1 MKRRGPICSG
11 EQQTRQADVNKQGLA
26 ITTRTGAMPRM
37 FTRRR
42 FWLPALVLVA
52 AGSVLACFALQ
63 RRVTLREMLQV
74 QMGMGKL
81 EVQQILGRPDIIELE
96 SGQDHWLYRGSPESS
111 EQRLPGQAFYWVVV
125 FDAAGNEL
133 GWDDET
139 RIDNSL
145 HSGGDDSAAQPRG
158 LTGRDSVSKWGLHLF
173 KAKAR
178 ARRGLRT

>member
-96 SGQDHWLYRGSPESS
+96 SMTTRNGGVLNGSRDPYLHPSIARGKGAQKKRCRCRRSQIAVQRLGRA
-111 EQRLPGQAFYWVVV
+111 EQRNLFGPVL
-125 FDAAGNEL
+125 DRHSEL
-133 GWDDET
+133 GQQ
-139 RIDNSL
+139 
-145 HSGGDDSAAQPRG
+145 A
-158 LTGRDSVSKWGLHLF
+158 GLHVRLC
-173 KAKAR
+173 
-178 ARRGLRT
+178 